1 MSNSVIKLFNNSDG
15 NHSSEQPTLNYFES
29 TVQHILEEIQT
40 TEGLILWSFVVL
52 AIGFGFM
59 LNLLVLRSILRLKC
73 NGK

>member
-15 NHSSEQPTLNYFES
+15 NQSSEQPTLNYFES